1 MTTSRRL
8 VTVLVVVLVVLSGTI
23 AVAGVGLAQSVSSD
37 PAQVDEEPLGTAQG
51 EPDLD
56 VHLPQYTVVPGEA
69 TRLNLQ
75 VTNDGEMR
83 FGQPEMRDAVTAAR
97 NVRVEAEAEGP
108 LSVETG
114 QTGIGTV
121 TTNRPGNASIG
132 LTVPEGTEPGTY
144 EIDVELEYSYTDI
157 VWLGST
163 RISEKTET
171 ETRTVEVT
179 VDDTPR
185 FEIES
190 VDTDVRIGDRGR
202 MDVTVA
208 NTGSQVAEDVRLSL
222 ESSSSKFL
230 FGQSEAGTSRIASLD
245 PDENATLSY
254 DVAVQ
259 SEASVREYALSGTV
273 QYTDPDG
280 IPGVHRGLSA
290 GVSPLTEQ
298 TFSVES
304 AESTLR
310 VGEEGELRGTI
321 TNTGPATV
329 DDVVVAYADETP
341 TIVPVERNA
350 AIGTLE
356 PGDSAE
362 FVLPLEVT
370 TTGKA
375 TDRSLDMAV
384 TYRNQDGEKRAYE
397 DVNAV
402 ATVEERR
409 DQFAVALAD
418 PEITAGGDR
427 TVDATIT
434 NQLDEPVSNVNMKL
448 FVDDPLDSDED
459 EGYVGSLD
467 PGESTTV
474 TLQLGAA
481 DGAIAKTYPADFDVK
496 YEDSDGTSKVSNT
509 VTVPVTV
516 TQSEDTGLP
525 WVLIGAAVLL
535 VIIALGGYLYRRQ

>member
-1 MTTSRRL
+1 MTTSKRL
-8 VTVLVVVLVVLSGTI
+8 ITVLVLVLVTLSGTI
-23 AVAGVGLAQSVSSD
+23 AVAGVGLAQTE
-37 PAQVDEEPLGTAQG
+37 ATGTAQG

-56 VHLPQYTVVPGEA
+56 VHLPQYTVVPGEVA
-69 TRLNLQ
+69 RLNLQ

-114 QTGIGTV
+114 QMGIGTV

-144 EIDVELEYSYTDI
+144 DIDVELAYSYTDI

-179 VDDTPR
+179 VDEAPR

-190 VDTDVRIGDRGR
+190 VDTDVRVADRGR
-202 MDVTVA
+202 MNVTVA
-208 NTGSQVAEDVRLSL
+208 NTGSQVAEDVRLTL

-230 FGQSEAGTSRIASLD
+230 FGQSQAGTSRIASLE
-245 PDENATLSY
+245 PDANATLSY

-290 GVSPLTEQ
+290 GVRPLTEQ

-329 DDVVVAYADETP
+329 EDVVIEYADRTP
-341 TIVPVERNA
+341 TIVPVERSA

-384 TYRNQDGEKRAYE
+384 TYRNEDGEKRGYE
-397 DVNAV
+397 DVNAE

-409 DQFAVALAD
+409 DQFAVTLAD
-418 PEITAGGDR
+418 SEIPAGSDQ
-427 TVDATIT
+427 TIEATIT

-459 EGYVGSLD
+459 EGYIGSLD
-467 PGESTTV
+467 PGESATV

-481 DGAIAKTYPADFDVK
+481 GSAIAKTYPADFDVK
-496 YEDSDGTSKVSNT
+496 YEDSDGTSKISNT

-516 TQSEDTGLP
+516 TQPEDTGLP
-525 WVLIGAAVLL
+525 WELIGAAVLL